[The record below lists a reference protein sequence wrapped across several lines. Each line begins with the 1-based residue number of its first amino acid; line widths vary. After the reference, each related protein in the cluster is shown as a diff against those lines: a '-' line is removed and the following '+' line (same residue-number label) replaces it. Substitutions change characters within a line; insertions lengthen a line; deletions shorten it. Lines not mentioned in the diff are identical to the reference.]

1 MTKSCKTNKTK
12 QNKTSALLA
21 PPGLSCGWVVPL
33 CGWVVNPTHTQNSA
47 LWVGGPT
54 QCKKA
59 PGWVGGLGCF
69 LLAPHPPRTKLGFR
83 QNTGYHNPQIS
94 VHSACLEKNQDV
106 THAGGP
112 TLSNKISES
121 FGMCCQNDQKC
132 RLPSTETEKIR
143 LSTLNNSPQAQQQFF
158 YSYSPLRNRLCS

>member
-1 MTKSCKTNKTK
+1 M
-12 QNKTSALLA
+12 AGHL
-21 PPGLSCGWVVPL
+21 GLR
-33 CGWVVNPTHTQNSA
+33 H
-47 LWVGGPT
+47 
-54 QCKKA
+54 
-59 PGWVGGLGCF
+59 
-69 LLAPHPPRTKLGFR
+69 

-121 FGMCCQNDQKC
+121 FGMWCQNDQKC
-132 RLPSTETEKIR
+132 RLPSTETEKIH

-158 YSYSPLRNRLCS
+158 YSYSPLRWGHGGAHTDSAGGSFAQKNTWKQSTRPGFIPLKPQNPHSACRSSRLARRPFCDHAWAGMERERLKIGS

>member
-1 MTKSCKTNKTK
+1 M
-12 QNKTSALLA
+12 AGHL
-21 PPGLSCGWVVPL
+21 GLR
-33 CGWVVNPTHTQNSA
+33 H
-47 LWVGGPT
+47 
-54 QCKKA
+54 
-59 PGWVGGLGCF
+59 
-69 LLAPHPPRTKLGFR
+69 

-132 RLPSTETEKIR
+132 RLPSTETEKIH

-158 YSYSPLRNRLCS
+158 YLYSPLRWGHGGAHTDSAGGSFAQKNTWKQSTRPGFIPLKPQNPHSACRSSRLAIRPTCDRAWAGVEQKRLKIGS